1 MPKSE
6 FLPLL
11 ASVLGEN
18 FIGWNKV
25 VELNPC
31 SVPRNKITLEMC
43 RQAYAKDP
51 SVDQN
56 EFEVRCF
63 EEYMK
68 MCFPD
73 ENTYVYMCE
82 KYIRENDINILV

>member
-11 ASVLGEN
+11 AFVLGEN
-18 FIGWNKV
+18 
-25 VELNPC
+25 LNPC
-31 SVPRNKITLEMC
+31 SVPRNEITLEMC
-43 RQAYAKDP
+43 RQVYAKDP

-56 EFEVRCF
+56 AHCL

-68 MCFPD
+68 MCFSD
-73 ENTYVYMCE
+73 EKTYVYMCNELE
-82 KYIRENDINILV
+82 KYIRERY